1 MKKRYIA
8 LIVLAVLIVLVI
20 AALKIAPGIA
30 KDYVVEHS
38 EELIGRKMKIA
49 DVDFNPFTFTV
60 TVDDFAIFEQ
70 DGATPFVG
78 FEKFRV
84 NVNPTRLLSKEINV
98 SEIYLKGLY
107 TQVVQDGDRFNFSD
121 ILDKFAAS
129 EQDSVATDS
138 AATPSATAEAT
149 ADSAKTENVAAADSA
164 AGDSIKAINIDPVEM
179 TGGFDVAIQNIVLE
193 KGNII
198 YQDRKVGSKIHLQDF
213 SVDIPAVYFNNKDT
227 DIGVNLKFADGGDLT
242 VKVLFNMKTQD
253 FNVAVALKQFE
264 LACGKPYLKDFINYK
279 DFSGSLDVN
288 LNVAGNVNDVLS
300 SNVAGTVGLNNIV
313 LTETSEKTIGVNSVQ
328 VGIKKANLNEMDF
341 VVDSVVVDGAFA
353 HLDLLKGGKT
363 NIDILLNPKG
373 AAEDTSAVDSALA
386 AAVVTEAPVDSSKP
400 DSAVAAA
407 PETAKTAPAKPLKFV
422 LNKLQVK
429 NTSVSANDLT
439 IKTPFNYKVS
449 GISVSG
455 SNINFDTPCTVNVN
469 ANFPEGGTVSVKYKG
484 ALSDLSTMD
493 AYVSIKNLA
502 LKHFS
507 PYSLHYT
514 GYPIISGTMAF
525 ASDNKIN
532 KFNLDSKNTI
542 DIYNIDVGDKVEG
555 SDPEFTVPMKVGLY
569 ILKDKDDK
577 IQFDVPVQGNMQDPE
592 FSYLKIVW
600 KTVMNL
606 LIKVALSPLK
616 IVGNVAASGASA
628 IGFDLGKNDE
638 IVIDPLNNHM
648 ESEQYAKAIKMVSAL
663 AKDPKL
669 KMNFV
674 QSFNMKKTVEAYKT
688 RKLKTEFYKS
698 TQGKTALNELDEK
711 AIIAIDDKDEAYTA
725 YVAANAANLDRK
737 ALEKE
742 LLDMAAKRNAELL
755 KPLQQQSGVTKKN
768 VTVTTAPRSQLVN
781 HKGKANFKVQIDVQ

>member
-8 LIVLAVLIVLVI
+8 LIILAVLIAIVI

-49 DVDFNPFTFTV
+49 SVDFSPLTFTV

-70 DGATPFVG
+70 DGTTPFVA

-84 NVNPTRLLSKEINV
+84 NVNPTRLINKEISV

-107 TQVVQDGDRFNFSD
+107 TQVVQDGERFNFSD
-121 ILDKFAAS
+121 ILDKFAA
-129 EQDSVATDS
+129 
-138 AATPSATAEAT
+138 
-149 ADSAKTENVAAADSA
+149 ADSTLDSAAADSIA
-164 AGDSIKAINIDPVEM
+164 VEKAKADSLAALAAASAGDSAKPIVDPVEM
-179 TGGFDVAIQNIVLE
+179 TGGFDVAIENIILE

-213 SVDIPAVYFNNKDT
+213 FVEIPAVYFNNKNT
-227 DIGVNLKFADGGDLT
+227 DIGVNLKFADGGDLS
-242 VKVLFNMKTQD
+242 VKVLFNMQTQD
-253 FNVAVALKQFE
+253 FNVALGLKQFA
-264 LACGKPYLKDFINYK
+264 LACAKPYLKDFINYK
-279 DFSGSLDVN
+279 DFSGSLNVN
-288 LNVAGNVNDVLS
+288 LNLTGNVNDVLS
-300 SNVAGTVGLNNIV
+300 SNVVGTVGLNDIV
-313 LTETSEKTIGVNSVQ
+313 LTETSDKTIGVNSVQ
-328 VGIKKANLNEMDF
+328 VGISKVNLNEMDF

-363 NIDILLNPKG
+363 NFDILLNPKG
-373 AAEDTSAVDSALA
+373 ATADTSVTATDSALA
-386 AAVVTEAPVDSSKP
+386 AATITEAPVDSAKA
-400 DSAVAAA
+400 DSSVAV
-407 PETAKTAPAKPLKFV
+407 ETPKSPAEKSKPLKFV

-429 NTSVSANDLT
+429 NTTVSANDFT
-439 IKTPFNYKVS
+439 IKQPFNYKVS
-449 GISVSG
+449 GISVNG
-455 SNINFDTPCTVNVN
+455 SNINFNTPCTVTVG
-469 ANFPEGGTVSVKYKG
+469 ANFPEGGTLSVKYKG
-484 ALSDLSTMD
+484 ALSDLSSMD
-493 AYVSIKNLA
+493 AYISVKNLA

-507 PYSLHYT
+507 PYSYHFT

-542 DIYNIDVGDKVEG
+542 DIYNIDVGDKVPD

-577 IQFDVPVQGNMQDPE
+577 IQFDVPVQGNLQDPE
-592 FSYLKIVW
+592 FSYVKIVW

-616 IVGNVAASGASA
+616 VVGNLASSGANA
-628 IGFDLGKNDE
+628 VGIDMGKNDE
-638 IVIDPLNNHM
+638 IIIDPLSNNL

-669 KMNFV
+669 KMDFV
-674 QSFNMKKTVEAYKT
+674 QSFNMKKTVDAYKT

-698 TQGKTALNELDEK
+698 TQGKTTLNELDEK
-711 AIIAIDDKDEAYTA
+711 AIIAIADKDEAFVA
-725 YVAANAANLDRK
+725 YVAANDSKLDRK
-737 ALEKE
+737 TLEKE
-742 LLDMAAKRNAELL
+742 LLDMASKRNAELL
-755 KPLQQQSGVTKKN
+755 KTLQQQKGVTKKN

-781 HKGKANFKVQIDVQ
+781 HKGKANYKVQIDVQ